1 MNRRHLFSGHVPGL
15 PGAEKV
21 VEMDM
26 LRIGNGGYPSFINP
40 KRAGLKCVT
49 GVTDIGG
56 EKSDFDPT
64 TAMRSDTST
73 KYAAAAK
80 GEMNMQPSKMVTALK
95 RTLDI
100 AMGLIGTTAFVL
112 AYPILALL
120 IKLESNGPVV
130 YSQSRVGMDK
140 RNRLGN
146 LADTRRAS
154 DVGGKPFTIRKFR
167 TMSAD
172 AEKNGPQLCG
182 KGGDPRI
189 TRIGRILRSTH
200 LDELPQFWNIL
211 VGEMSFIGPRP
222 ERPHFTVRY
231 FKEIPTYRE
240 RTRYVK
246 PGLTGLSQIV
256 LGYDDSLESV
266 IRKTH
271 FDLAYRA
278 SMYSVAAWIRLEIW
292 VLFNTVKYLVNRGP
306 LTESARPPLAA
317 EPASIPLSRPRMA
330 MVRHRGDIKP
340 TLVMTNS
347 KPDAN
352 KPASKLPSPAAPA
365 ISNFFTIDVECW
377 FHAHNLH
384 MPRSAWEGSR
394 TRVVENVQRILSLLS
409 AHEAKA
415 TFFILGWVADRF
427 PEVVRMIDIA
437 GHEIGTHGYHHEKV
451 TDLTPYQFEKDLDMS
466 LNALGRYTSQ
476 KIVGHRASNFSVV
489 ESTIWSLEIMSRYGI
504 EYDSSIFPVK
514 RKRYGIQAY
523 PNRMPHVIDLGGGK
537 SIKEVPMSVADV
549 AGKTLPIAGG
559 GYLRLYPHAF
569 TDMFIRGQNKQ
580 GRPAMLYFHPW
591 ELDVNQKRITAGAL
605 ESFQHYVN
613 LDTTEWKLDKLLAN
627 HAFTSVKENLESES
641 IRAMLA
647 RNPVSAR
654 YPRPAS
660 MFADAPAVRPASRQF
675 APSEGLIA
683 A

>member
-1 MNRRHLFSGHVPGL
+1 
-15 PGAEKV
+15 
-21 VEMDM
+21 MDM
-26 LRIGNGGYPSFINP
+26 LQFGNSGYPSFLNSKPIHF
-40 KRAGLKCVT
+40 KCVT
-49 GVTDIGG
+49 GVTDIGRG
-56 EKSDFDPT
+56 KSDFDPT
-64 TAMRSDTST
+64 MAVRSDTS
-73 KYAAAAK
+73 AERPAK
-80 GEMNMQPSKMVTALK
+80 ANGETDMEPSKMVSALK

-100 AMGLIGTTAFVL
+100 VMGLAGTTVFLLV
-112 AYPILALL
+112 YPILALL
-120 IKLESNGPVV
+120 IKLDSNGPVV
-130 YSQSRVGMDK
+130 YCQSRVGMDK
-140 RNRLGN
+140 RNRLGT
-146 LADTRRAS
+146 LTDTRRAT

-182 KGGDPRI
+182 KGGDSRV
-189 TRIGRILRSTH
+189 TRIGLFLRSTH

-211 VGEMSFIGPRP
+211 IGEMSFIGPRP

-278 SMYSVAAWIRLEIW
+278 SMFTVGAWIRLETW
-292 VLFNTVKYLVNRGP
+292 VLFNTVKYLLNRGP
-306 LTESARPPLAA
+306 LTEAAQPPIAS
-317 EPASIPLSRPRMA
+317 EPVSVALGRLRQA
-330 MVRHRGDIKP
+330 MIRHRGTIMP

-352 KPASKLPSPAAPA
+352 PPESERPASATPQ

-437 GHEIGTHGYHHEKV
+437 GHEIGTHGYHHEML

-514 RKRYGIQAY
+514 RKRYGINAY
-523 PNRMPHVIDLGGGK
+523 PNRMPHIIDLGGGK
-537 SIKEVPMSVADV
+537 SIKEVPMSVADIV
-549 AGKTLPIAGG
+549 GKTLPIAGG

-569 TDMFIRGQNKQ
+569 TDMFIRSQNKQ

-591 ELDVNQKRITAGAL
+591 ELDVKQKRIAAGAL

-613 LDTTEWKLDKLLAN
+613 LDTTEWKLDKLLGN

-654 YPRPAS
+654 YPRPTS
-660 MFADAPAVRPASRQF
+660 MFADAPANHLSPWKTTTPGSLV
-675 APSEGLIA
+675 A